1 MPGRIIATVGAYAI
15 DEETKNLLK
24 IKGDFSFIA
33 LPNEILEKHKVS
45 AFDII
50 EDKNEIK
57 LVAQTKE
64 VEQTSESNKPASLKE
79 VLSNVK

>member
-1 MPGRIIATVGAYAI
+1 MPARVIATVAVQVI

-24 IKGDFSFIA
+24 IKGDFSLIA
-33 LPNEILEKHKVS
+33 LPNELLEKHKIS

-50 EDKNEIK
+50 EDEIEIK

-64 VEQTSESNKPASLKE
+64 AEQASESNKPSPTKME
-79 VLSNVK
+79 VVV

>member
-33 LPNEILEKHKVS
+33 LPNEILEKHKIS

-50 EDKNEIK
+50 EDEKEIK

-64 VEQTSESNKPASLKE
+64 VEQTSESNKPSPTKME
-79 VLSNVK
+79 VV

>member
-1 MPGRIIATVGAYAI
+1 MPGRIIATVAAYAI

-57 LVAQTKE
+57 LVAHGT
-64 VEQTSESNKPASLKE
+64 EQTSESNKPTLPKME
-79 VLSNVK
+79 VV